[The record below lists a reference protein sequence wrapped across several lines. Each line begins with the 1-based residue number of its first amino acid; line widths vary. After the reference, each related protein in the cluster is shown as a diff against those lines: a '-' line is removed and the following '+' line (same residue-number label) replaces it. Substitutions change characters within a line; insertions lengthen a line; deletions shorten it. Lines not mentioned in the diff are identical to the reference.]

1 MRNSR
6 TLTRRLSD
14 LSARVLI
21 RRTGL
26 EYRITEKDLDALLG
40 TVEAGESA
48 SQELA
53 RVRYGWLRIPLKRLT
68 ELF

>member
-1 MRNSR
+1 M
-6 TLTRRLSD
+6 
-14 LSARVLI
+14 SARVLI